1 MTFSTLG
8 ITLAAFG
15 IAVVLTLILL
25 FGFVLGFIT
34 AGSAI
39 RDEVRKKFETGE
51 FVLGSVDANK
61 S

>member
-1 MTFSTLG
+1 MTLET
-8 ITLAAFG
+8 FG
-15 IAVVLTLILL
+15 IVLALFGISLLFVLVVV

-51 FVLGSVDANK
+51 FVLASEEK
-61 S
+61 Q